1 MTLRVQANEVLEAI
15 GQSSL
20 TDAEYI
26 MFSNP
31 TPTDATSFYTSLSNI
46 LNRRGGEGV
55 AIEKLN
61 AYALLEGINLQAKKD
76 SFNNIFLGAP
86 L

>member
-1 MTLRVQANEVLEAI
+1 MTLREQANEVLDVI
-15 GQSSL
+15 GQSTL

-31 TPTDATSFYTSLSNI
+31 TPTDATAFYTSIANI

-61 AYALLEGINLQAKKD
+61 AYALLNGVNLQAKKD

>member
-31 TPTDATSFYTSLSNI
+31 TPTDATSFYTSIANI

-61 AYALLEGINLQAKKD
+61 AYALLEGVNLGAKKD